1 MALLLV
7 LLELRGELGMVLA
20 AVHFNHRIRGAEADA
35 DEQFVRELAAKL
47 GLEFLCG
54 SADVPAFSREHRVSL
69 EAAARKFRY
78 EYFATL
84 LRREREHGTEGPGLK
99 PRILRTLDPGLKP
112 GAPTDAQTTR
122 VQEAMA
128 PTDAQTARVLKP
140 GASTMRRK
148 RRDQEFINAG
158 INNLTPGPGP
168 GFTLDKIATA
178 HTQNDQAETVL
189 MRLVRGAGTRGLSG
203 IHARLGNISV
213 FHAGIG
219 QTRSPAEADVASRDV
234 ASYVSTEMQSQEGQ
248 SQESAGCIIRPLL
261 AVTRSEITAYLQSI
275 GQPWREDSSNRQL
288 EHTRNRVRHELIPLL
303 ERDFNPAI
311 IRVLAEHAQI
321 AQAEEEFW
329 AFEANQVLLALCD
342 SSGGALRVDALL
354 KLPLA
359 LQRHVVRAAA
369 ERAGLTLDFEHIE
382 AVRRLAS
389 AEIGRKSRHTGLPG
403 GTAELARHDGV
414 RELMLRSGGLNKAAQ
429 NDYEYRLPVPGSV
442 QVPEIGGCIRARLH
456 TVQATAQVT
465 GQVTAQ
471 VTAQEGG
478 KTAFQSYNQ
487 PQLLNPRRL
496 GAELTVRNWRP
507 GDRFWPAHTKAPK
520 KVKELLQKMTEAE
533 RKSWPVII
541 SGNEIV
547 WMRGF
552 PPPASFTLAADVPAS
567 AQGLLIEEQEEQ
579 KEDR

>member
-1 MALLLV
+1 MAG
-7 LLELRGELGMVLA
+7 R
-20 AVHFNHRIRGAEADA
+20 
-35 DEQFVRELAAKL
+35 
-47 GLEFLCG
+47 
-54 SADVPAFSREHRVSL
+54 
-69 EAAARKFRY
+69 
-78 EYFATL
+78 
-84 LRREREHGTEGPGLK
+84 
-99 PRILRTLDPGLKP
+99 
-112 GAPTDAQTTR
+112 
-122 VQEAMA
+122 
-128 PTDAQTARVLKP
+128 
-140 GASTMRRK
+140 
-148 RRDQEFINAG
+148 
-158 INNLTPGPGP
+158 
-168 GFTLDKIATA
+168 
-178 HTQNDQAETVL
+178 
-189 MRLVRGAGTRGLSG
+189 
-203 IHARLGNISV
+203 
-213 FHAGIG
+213 
-219 QTRSPAEADVASRDV
+219 
-234 ASYVSTEMQSQEGQ
+234 
-248 SQESAGCIIRPLL
+248 IIRPLL
-261 AVTRSEITAYLQSI
+261 AVTRNEITAYLQSI
-275 GQPWREDSSNRQL
+275 GQPWREDSSNRLL
-288 EHTRNRVRHELIPLL
+288 EHTRNRVRHELVPLL

-311 IRVLAEHAQI
+311 VRVLAEHAQI

-329 AFEANQVLLALCD
+329 AFQADQALLTIGD
-342 SSGGALRVDALL
+342 SRRGALRVDSLL

-359 LQRHVVRAAA
+359 LQRHAIRAAA

-389 AEIGRKSRHTGLPG
+389 AEVGRKPHHTGLPG
-403 GTAELARHDGV
+403 GTAELARRNGV
-414 RELMLRSGGLNKAAQ
+414 RELILRSGGLKKAEQ

-442 QVPEIGGCIRARLH
+442 QVPEIGGCIRARLL

-471 VTAQEGG
+471 ATAQEGG
-478 KTAFQSYNQ
+478 KTAFQGYNQ

-579 KEDR
+579 K